1 MHLFPTLRLEFN
13 FVDTGELAISTS
25 KPCLKS
31 SLPSDIST
39 ILRFCRY
46 QVESNKKNDIDKD
59 GVLSIEQG
67 SITRASWTGGS
78 LGEAKG
84 TMVLPLYRPRPPYA
98 GWFGHSQPV
107 TSSNFS
113 APNRRQTAKIGVQ
126 NKSLNLLL
134 IVFWAVLGLQN

>member
-39 ILRFCRY
+39 ILRFCRF
-46 QVESNKKNDIDKD
+46 QVKSNKKNDIDKD

-67 SITRASWTGGS
+67 SITRARWTGGS
-78 LGEAKG
+78 LGEATG
-84 TMVLPLYRPRPPYA
+84 AALP
-98 GWFGHSQPV
+98 
-107 TSSNFS
+107 S
-113 APNRRQTAKIGVQ
+113 A
-126 NKSLNLLL
+126 
-134 IVFWAVLGLQN
+134 AVHGLGLFYL